1 MGDKGLQKQ
10 QRLYL
15 IDVMKLKT
23 FFSIVVAGSLA
34 VGGIASAGTKTY
46 QVTGPVL
53 EMNDSMIAVQKGKE
67 RWEIA
72 RDSTTKVTGDLKVGS
87 KVTITYTM
95 TATDVEVKPE
105 KAAKTAPAKKP

>member
-1 MGDKGLQKQ
+1 
-10 QRLYL
+10 
-15 IDVMKLKT
+15 MKFKIL
-23 FFSIVVAGSLA
+23 FSVVAVGTLA
-34 VGGIASAGTKTY
+34 FSGLVSEAGTKTY

-53 EMNDSMIAVQKGKE
+53 EMNDSMIAVQKGKD

-72 RDSTTKVTGDLKVGS
+72 RDSNTKVNGDLKVGA

-95 TATDVEVKPE
+95 SATDVEVKPE